1 MSEDEVK
8 KLLKMAVEHGNRPF
22 TVEQKEA
29 LKCAI
34 DNCKTS
40 SELLIVVLT
49 AIISN

>member
-1 MSEDEVK
+1 MSEDEIK

-34 DNCKTS
+34 DDCKTS
-40 SELLIVVLT
+40 FELLVVALT